1 MIKLV
6 IFDLDGTLINTIADL
21 ANSTNYALS
30 QCGFPT
36 HQTDA
41 YNLFVGNGINKL
53 FERAL
58 PEGAKTEE
66 NILRV
71 RNLFLPHYDKH
82 GHSFSKPYPGI
93 TELLDTLQEK
103 GFELAVASN
112 KYQDATEKMVAHFF
126 PAISFVSILGQREGI
141 PPKPDPSIVNE
152 IMAKVGADKEE
163 TLYIGDSGVD
173 METVRNSG
181 VIGAGVTWGFRPR
194 KELERFAP
202 HYIIDSAEEV
212 LELI

>member
-1 MIKLV
+1 
-6 IFDLDGTLINTIADL
+6 
-21 ANSTNYALS
+21 
-30 QCGFPT
+30 
-36 HQTDA
+36 
-41 YNLFVGNGINKL
+41 
-53 FERAL
+53 
-58 PEGAKTEE
+58 
-66 NILRV
+66 
-71 RNLFLPHYDKH
+71 
-82 GHSFSKPYPGI
+82 
-93 TELLDTLQEK
+93 LLDTLQNR

-202 HYIIDSAEEV
+202 RYIIDSAEEV
-212 LELI
+212 LNLI